1 MRAERRKFANRAFES
16 GRRPKVPVDASV
28 APRAQGAGSQEL
40 EMHIQ
45 DEVAKMLPESLISVA
60 NKAELTSSFQ
70 AGWKY
75 VMARDHQ
82 VKLFEVEDFNA
93 WTTFAAV
100 FVCLIMLDNFY
111 LNRSAEELT
120 IGRALR
126 YTLFWISTAFAFC
139 GWIWYTYG
147 RSSAFM
153 WMSGYMLEWLLSF
166 DNLFVFHLI
175 FNLYGTP
182 DHLKH
187 RPLYIGICGAVAFR
201 LMFIFVGEYMMHA
214 MVFMHFVFGAF
225 LVYTGVKTLAA
236 DEEDEDPSQNPMV
249 KWLQEKVPFVNVYD
263 DNGAFFV
270 KVPVDAN
277 GCPAPDD
284 KNQWVAPK
292 DAECAKISE
301 GNSEAVYGTV
311 DFSNYRATVAE
322 NPTRLLRGRE
332 PTPQLPWAMAGPPV
346 YRPGGTACAALVG
359 AQNPFEPA
367 ARVPAAFEPVS
378 RVPAVL
384 PSKIVRTISPAQQWQ
399 PAAFACPGCGNVP
412 LSDSIFCR
420 RCGYRLKEDRPES
433 PKAKTEDVVKLQS
446 LVDSLQQ
453 ANVELKLQ
461 AEMTPSLAS
470 QVEDLTKDLA
480 ACRQGKKRA
489 DEDLAKALRRVAEL
503 EAVVARQ
510 EADNSEGVL
519 EKELLED
526 DRAKILEEANGRLFE
541 MSRREQSLRG
551 QCQLLKACCFRL
563 WWCLRTD
570 LPGLEVVSPP
580 APQEGTQAWCG
591 QGVDPLPV
599 NRMPL
604 PDDWRGILQF
614 QAQLFHGFAEA
625 LSHRTEVATGSSPKA
640 RAASPVHSREVAMS
654 PKSPKEEGPAE
665 SAARHQHN
673 GSAGHQHT
681 EVLADFRAHPVNRPV
696 EARKADQA
704 RRRSPA
710 PKAGPAGAK
719 PALRRPS
726 SRAKLRAS
734 SADSQTGH
742 RGGSSGKVSETSH
755 GRRAA
760 SPQPERWKH

>member
-1 MRAERRKFANRAFES
+1 
-16 GRRPKVPVDASV
+16 
-28 APRAQGAGSQEL
+28 
-40 EMHIQ
+40 
-45 DEVAKMLPESLISVA
+45 
-60 NKAELTSSFQ
+60 
-70 AGWKY
+70 
-75 VMARDHQ
+75 
-82 VKLFEVEDFNA
+82 
-93 WTTFAAV
+93 
-100 FVCLIMLDNFY
+100 
-111 LNRSAEELT
+111 
-120 IGRALR
+120 
-126 YTLFWISTAFAFC
+126 
-139 GWIWYTYG
+139 
-147 RSSAFM
+147 
-153 WMSGYMLEWLLSF
+153 
-166 DNLFVFHLI
+166 
-175 FNLYGTP
+175 
-182 DHLKH
+182 
-187 RPLYIGICGAVAFR
+187 
-201 LMFIFVGEYMMHA
+201 
-214 MVFMHFVFGAF
+214 
-225 LVYTGVKTLAA
+225 
-236 DEEDEDPSQNPMV
+236 
-249 KWLQEKVPFVNVYD
+249 
-263 DNGAFFV
+263 
-270 KVPVDAN
+270 
-277 GCPAPDD
+277 
-284 KNQWVAPK
+284 
-292 DAECAKISE
+292 
-301 GNSEAVYGTV
+301 
-311 DFSNYRATVAE
+311 
-322 NPTRLLRGRE
+322 
-332 PTPQLPWAMAGPPV
+332 MAGPPV

-541 MSRREQSLRG
+541 MSRREQSLRVDGQLFAAG

-696 EARKADQA
+696 EARKAAIADFWKAVGLGLDFHGSSITLVKVQTTFHSHRDVA
-704 RRRSPA
+704 SIGGFRLQGCVPA
-710 PKAGPAGAK
+710 PQTPRQDIEED
-719 PALRRPS
+719 P
-726 SRAKLRAS
+726 RAKFPRPAMEGEPPHRNRSAGSTEGQNLLPESSAPLAETAAVAAQRHHWEFRATTLFLVVCCLEISDLIFAVDSVSAIVAQVNDLFLAYTSAVFAMLGLRATFFIIDVLVHMFELLKYGVAAVLIFIGVKLILAHHYTIEPHTVVLVLIGCIGAS
-734 SADSQTGH
+734 MVASVMKAEMEKKMQGH
-742 RGGSSGKVSETSH
+742 DPEDVAKRVEQVKEKTSPFTSPYAPAALPTQ
-755 GRRAA
+755 RAC
-760 SPQPERWKH
+760 